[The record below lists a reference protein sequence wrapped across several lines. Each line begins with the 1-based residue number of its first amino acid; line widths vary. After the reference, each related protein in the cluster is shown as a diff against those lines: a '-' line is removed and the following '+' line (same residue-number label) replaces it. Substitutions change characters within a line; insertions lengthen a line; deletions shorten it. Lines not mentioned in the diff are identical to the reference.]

1 MVGGLET
8 MYLEMLDGHSI
19 VWSTHVSQSVELL
32 LSSVPWLLKRLQG
45 NKLSM
50 LFYFAIQSNTQ
61 NVQDFFESLVN
72 IVGSVR
78 QAICL
83 TCQSTDTNFKSGK
96 VNQIESVPVEL
107 LKLVNFI
114 LEGTDIPEK
123 GFSKELLAL
132 AQPMMFNFHFNRDGK
147 RRLWKKETWSIKRIS
162 LSP

>member
-1 MVGGLET
+1 
-8 MYLEMLDGHSI
+8 
-19 VWSTHVSQSVELL
+19 
-32 LSSVPWLLKRLQG
+32 
-45 NKLSM
+45 M

-78 QAICL
+78 QAIRL

-132 AQPMMFNFHFNRDGK
+132 AQPMMFNFRFNRDGK
-147 RRLWKKETWSIKRIS
+147 RRL
-162 LSP
+162 